1 MAGPPSMRTRFLA
14 IALPFFRS
22 EARWRAFALLGL
34 ILLFILGLGGLNV
47 LSSFMNRDFMTA
59 VAERDGSL
67 AASTAGLWLG
77 VFAALT
83 AVAVLKAFTEDRLR
97 LRWRAWLTRHLTDR
111 YLAARAYFR
120 MKARSDVDNPDQ
132 RMTEDVKTFTD
143 QALALSLILVNSTIQ
158 LLTFAGILWAIT
170 PWLFLAAVTYTVF
183 GTVMTVVLGSRLVKL
198 DVQQFKKEADLRY
211 DFFQVRAHAEPIAL
225 LGGEAKENSRL
236 RRGLDVA
243 VENMKGIIGLSRNIG
258 FFTVGYDYLIQLIP
272 LLIVAP
278 MYIRGEAE
286 FGKVTQAAVAFAFV
300 VNAFS
305 LIVKEFQR
313 ISTFGAVVERLGRF
327 SEVLDEASAPPAA
340 PSAPG
345 AAATLIRTVED
356 PSRLAFE
363 GLTVMTPTDGR
374 VLIRDLTVQ
383 LPRGKRLL
391 IVGPSG
397 SGRTSLLRVA
407 AGLWAAGEG
416 RVFRPPLHE
425 MMFLP
430 QQPYLRAGPL
440 RDQFLYAVP
449 DGGLTDEQIL
459 GVLGPAGFGPVLERV
474 GGLGAERDWP
484 STLSLGEQQLV
495 AFARLL
501 LAGPR
506 FALMD
511 EPTRAIDAATA
522 EHLYE
527 ILSRSQTTYVTV
539 ALDDG
544 LLPYHDVV
552 LEMLGNGRW
561 KVAPRDRASRLR
573 C

>member
-1 MAGPPSMRTRFLA
+1 MAGSPGMRTRFLA

-22 EARWRAFALLGL
+22 EARWGAFALLGL

-59 VAERDGSL
+59 VAERDGGL
-67 AASTAGLWLG
+67 AASTALVWLG

-83 AVAVLKAFTEDRLR
+83 TVAVLKAFTEDRLR

-111 YLAARAYFR
+111 YLAGRAYFR
-120 MKARSDVDNPDQ
+120 MKARADVDNPDQ

-143 QALALSLILVNSTIQ
+143 QALALSLILLNSTIQ

-170 PWLFLAAVTYTVF
+170 PWLFLAAVAYTLF

-211 DFFQVRAHAEPIAL
+211 DYFQVRAHAEPIAL
-225 LGGEAKENSRL
+225 IGGEANENGRL

-258 FFTVGYDYLIQLIP
+258 FFTVGFDYLIQLIP

-278 MYIRGEAE
+278 MYIRGEAA
-286 FGKVTQAAVAFAFV
+286 FGMVTQSAVAFAFV

-327 SEVLDEASAPPAA
+327 SEVLDEATERPGAPEGPAG
-340 PSAPG
+340 PG
-345 AAATLIRTVED
+345 AAALIRTEED
-356 PSRLAFE
+356 HSRLAFE
-363 GLTVMTPTDGR
+363 GLTVRTPTDGR
-374 VLIRDLTVQ
+374 VLIKDLTVQ
-383 LPRGKRLL
+383 VPRGKRLL

-397 SGRTSLLRVA
+397 SGRTSLLRAA
-407 AGLWAAGEG
+407 AGLWASGEG
-416 RVFRPPLHE
+416 RVYRPPLDE

-449 DGGLTDEQIL
+449 GGGLTDEQIL
-459 GVLGPAGFGPVLERV
+459 EVLGRAGFGPALERV

-522 EHLYE
+522 EHLYDV
-527 ILSRSQTTYVTV
+527 LSRSPTTYVTV

-544 LLPYHDVV
+544 LLKYHDTV

-561 KVAPRDRASRLR
+561 RVAPRDRALSA
-573 C
+573 